1 MEEEQLIRKVAPN
14 NVEAEK
20 SVIGAML
27 MDSDAIMTVSEI
39 VKADDFYQKQYGAIY
54 EGILELYNTGVPVD
68 VLTLQEHLKAKGV
81 PEEMY
86 SVEVL
91 GALLNA
97 VPTSANV
104 KYYATI
110 VHEKAVLRKLISTTE
125 KITERCYL
133 DKENIED
140 ILEATEKNV
149 FELVQERSSGDY
161 VDIKDVVMES
171 LERIDAAA
179 KANGKITGIPSGFID
194 LDYRMSGLQPSDLI
208 LIAARPSMGKTA
220 FVLNIAQHI
229 AVKKNVTAAIF
240 SLEMSKVQLVNRML
254 SLESLVEAQQIRN
267 GDLTENDWTSLIEAA
282 DSIAHSKLIIDDT
295 PSISVGEL
303 RSKCRKYKLEHD
315 LGIIII
321 DYLQL
326 MTGSKNSES
335 RQQEVSDI
343 SRNLK
348 AIARELNV
356 PVIAL
361 SQLSRSVESRED
373 KRPMLS
379 DLRESGAI
387 EQDADVVMFIYR
399 DDYYHKDSEDK
410 GIAEVIVAKQRN
422 GPTGTVKLKWLPE
435 YTKFA
440 NLEKNFNG

>member
-161 VDIKDVVMES
+161 VDIKDVS
-171 LERIDAAA
+171 
-179 KANGKITGIPSGFID
+179 NGIF
-194 LDYRMSGLQPSDLI
+194 
-208 LIAARPSMGKTA
+208 GK
-220 FVLNIAQHI
+220 
-229 AVKKNVTAAIF
+229 
-240 SLEMSKVQLVNRML
+240 NRC
-254 SLESLVEAQQIRN
+254 SS
-267 GDLTENDWTSLIEAA
+267 
-282 DSIAHSKLIIDDT
+282 
-295 PSISVGEL
+295 
-303 RSKCRKYKLEHD
+303 
-315 LGIIII
+315 
-321 DYLQL
+321 
-326 MTGSKNSES
+326 
-335 RQQEVSDI
+335 
-343 SRNLK
+343 
-348 AIARELNV
+348 
-356 PVIAL
+356 
-361 SQLSRSVESRED
+361 
-373 KRPMLS
+373 
-379 DLRESGAI
+379 
-387 EQDADVVMFIYR
+387 
-399 DDYYHKDSEDK
+399 
-410 GIAEVIVAKQRN
+410 
-422 GPTGTVKLKWLPE
+422 
-435 YTKFA
+435 
-440 NLEKNFNG
+440 